1 MNTQYTR
8 LSMIPSG
15 VLPVIYM
22 SQYDVGR
29 PIGFICDEDLDSYTV
44 TLEATRTDGT
54 AITAA
59 VTTDGNIG
67 AFVTTATMTNVA
79 DEYPAQV
86 VITDSDSNRV
96 ASITVRCVV
105 TVAAMDENA
114 EAIEEDA
121 SLYQQYTSTVQGLI
135 ASVRASVATEAASR
149 AVADTAE
156 ATARAEADEDLQD
169 AIDAEEA
176 ARISADALLQSQI
189 TQIVSPSGSAP
200 SEAEVTDA
208 RIDYYGAAH
217 ATVGEAIRSIDKAS
231 ADTLS
236 EILDT
241 NVLMREGQLTVSK
254 SSAATWQYSLVATLA
269 LPSGTTALYMSCKS
283 ITYSNTAIANKI
295 SVVPVTNGT
304 DGSAVWVTVFPA
316 TISIPSGADSV
327 KIYVYTNNGSALNT
341 SVVLTDFC
349 VTYGGSLSVS
359 LNDDLRESLTEE
371 ITESGVVLSADTDT
385 YTVGSAGTWQRRQ
398 WAVTDIQPCDKVR
411 VQYDSITYSN
421 TTLAQNNCLLAFYNG
436 STLVTQYYIST
447 AAYADNTYVVPG
459 TADRFYFYYYAN
471 TNSAVNTS
479 ATITGLKLTL
489 IRTGG
494 LENRVMNLDGGF
506 YVHDYYRANNYLNGK
521 ADTIKNLMINAD
533 GQYDSF
539 IFITDMHWRG
549 NAKQSPALIKWLRDN
564 CRINRLVNGGDMYD
578 AWDGLT
584 TDAIDDINKA
594 WGSEA
599 YSVVG
604 NHEFNHIGVGI
615 SNGGLTEAKCWYLFN
630 SLHDDI
636 VVGDAERNYYYLDN
650 EQQKIRYI
658 VLSVYTDAGEGEEQA
673 ATLFEAAQQTWFR
686 DTALGTLTAG
696 WIAVILPHVL
706 FEINPATDAIIKPDF
721 TAPIETIV
729 DSYSGPGQ
737 VAFILTGHCHRDRIT
752 STSGGVPVV
761 ITTCDKYATWTT
773 SDGYADIN
781 TTRTPGTITEQAF
794 DVVVVDRK
802 NRKASFIRIGAPALD
817 GIDNNP
823 GDPVEVRTINF

>member
-1 MNTQYTR
+1 MIIVKNRELLIPKNERYIGTNYDTGMENRVFRIPR
-8 LSMIPSG
+8 LSQSG
-15 VLPVIYM
+15 TDLSDLTFKVNLIFDSEPLDIAELQKTVDDDYIY
-22 SQYDVGR
+22 
-29 PIGFICDEDLDSYTV
+29 LTW
-44 TLEATRTDGT
+44 T
-54 AITAA
+54 ITAVQVS
-59 VTTDGNIG
+59 VTGTVFVCVTGND
-67 AFVTTATMTNVA
+67 TNDTVKWSSFMA
-79 DEYPAQV
+79 PFYTEKSLGEDVESEYKKVIAKV
-86 VITDSDSNRV
+86 NKEITDRETAD
-96 ASITVRCVV
+96 
-105 TVAAMDENA
+105 AALQSAISA
-114 EAIEEDA
+114 ETSARESEDA
-121 SLYQQYTSTVQGLI
+121 SIQSAI
-135 ASVRASVATEAASR
+135 ATEESTRAA
-149 AVADTAE
+149 ADTF
-156 ATARAEADEDLQD
+156 
-169 AIDAEEA
+169 
-176 ARISADALLQSQI
+176 LQSQI
-189 TQIVSPSGSAP
+189 NQIIAPSGEAP
-200 SEAEVTDA
+200 SAAEVQNA
-208 RIDYYGAAH
+208 RIDYYGATH

-236 EILDT
+236 EIMDT
-241 NVLMREGQLTVSK
+241 NILMREGQLTVST
-254 SSAATWQYSLVATLA
+254 SAATWQHSLVATLA
-269 LPSGTTALYMSCKS
+269 LPSGTTTLYMSCDS
-283 ITYSNTAIANKI
+283 ITYSSTAITNKI

-304 DGSAVWVTVFPA
+304 DGNAVWVTVFPA

-327 KIYVYTNNGSALNT
+327 KIYVYTNNGTAYNT
-341 SVVLTDFC
+341 SVTLTDFC
-349 VTYGGSLSVS
+349 VTYGSSLSVS

-371 ITESGVVLSADTDT
+371 ITESGVVLSADSDT

-411 VQYDSITYSN
+411 VQYDSISYSN
-421 TTLAQNNCLLAFYNG
+421 TAVAQNNCLLAFYNG
-436 STLVTQYYIST
+436 STLVTQYYISIK
-447 AAYADNTYVVPG
+447 AFADNTYVVPG
-459 TADRFYFYYYAN
+459 TADHFYFYYYVN
-471 TNSAVNTS
+471 TTSAVNTS

-494 LENRVMNLDGGF
+494 LENRVMNIDGGF
-506 YVHDYYRANNYLNGK
+506 YIPDYYRASNYINGK

-564 CRINRLVNGGDMYD
+564 CRINRLVNGGDMND
-578 AWDGLT
+578 AWDGVT

-594 WGSEA
+594 WGAEA

-604 NHEFNHIGVGI
+604 NHEFNHTGVGI

-630 SLHDDI
+630 SLHNDI
-636 VVGDAERNYYYLDN
+636 VVGDAARNYYYLDN

-673 ATLFEAAQQTWFR
+673 AALFEAAQQAWFR
-686 DTALGTLTAG
+686 DVALGTLTAG
-696 WIAVILPHVL
+696 WIAVILSHVL

-773 SDGYADIN
+773 PDGYADIN

-794 DVVVVDRK
+794 DVVVIDKK
-802 NRKASFIRIGAPALD
+802 NRKVSLVRIGAPALD
-817 GIDNNP
+817 GIDDEP
-823 GDPVEVRTINF
+823 GDPVEVRQFTY